1 MQDIKIAVLEGDDIG
16 KELIPATLSVLHAA
30 CKLTNLDITWINLL
44 IGVDAHNKYG
54 DTYPKET
61 ADVLDNVIGI
71 IAGPIGHNTYPR
83 NDNTWRIPPLRK
95 QFEMF
100 ASVKPIH
107 SYKNIPSYK
116 NNIDIIFVREVTEG
130 LLSSETIVA
139 GSAEYR
145 PNDDIT
151 ISSRVITR
159 KGANRVAREAFKIA
173 KYYNRKKVTA
183 AHKEPVYRLSCGM
196 FIEECRKVSLDF
208 PDISYEEKLIDTTAM
223 HLITSPEDFDVVVTT
238 NQFGDILTDLG
249 AGLVGSLGL
258 APGLCIGENKAMA
271 QATHGSAPDIAGQ
284 DIANPYALIVSSAML
299 LEWIGNK
306 LNIDK
311 ANVAA
316 KNIIQSVDTVLESGI
331 NITKD
336 IGGVSGTKE
345 MTNAIIENLK
355 YS

>member
-1 MQDIKIAVLEGDDIG
+1 MQDIRIAVLEGDDVG
-16 KELIPATLSVLHAA
+16 KEIIPATLSVLYAA
-30 CKLTNLDITWINLL
+30 CKLVNLNITWIDLL
-44 IGVDAHNKYG
+44 MGVDAHNKYG
-54 DTYPKET
+54 DTFPKET
-61 ADVLDNVIGI
+61 EEKLNNVIGI

-83 NDNTWRIPPLRK
+83 NDPSWRIPPLRK
-95 QFEMF
+95 KFEMF

-107 SYKNIPSYK
+107 SYKNIESYK
-116 NNIDIIFVREVTEG
+116 KDIDIIFVREVTEG

-145 PNDDIT
+145 PNDEIT

-159 KGANRVAREAFKIA
+159 KGAHRVAKEAFKIA
-173 KYYNRKKVTA
+173 KYYDRKKVTA

-208 PDISYEEKLIDTTAM
+208 PNIIYDEKLIDTTAM
-223 HLITSPEDFDVVVTT
+223 HLVTSPEDFDVVVTT

-258 APGLCIGENKAMA
+258 APGLCIGEDKAMA
-271 QATHGSAPDIAGQ
+271 QATHGSAPDIAGR

-299 LEWIGNK
+299 LDWIGNK
-306 LNIDK
+306 FNIDK
-311 ANVAA
+311 ANIVA
-316 KNIIQSVDTVLESGI
+316 KKIKQSVDTVIESGI

-336 IGGVSGTKE
+336 IGGTSGTKA
-345 MTNAIIENLK
+345 MTKAIIDNLK
-355 YS
+355 

>member
-1 MQDIKIAVLEGDDIG
+1 MQDIRIAILEGDDVG
-16 KELIPATLSVLHAA
+16 KEIIPATLSVLDTA
-30 CKLTNLDITWINLL
+30 CKLVNLDITWVNLL
-44 IGVDAHNKYG
+44 MGTDAHNKYG

-61 ADVLDNVIGI
+61 DKELNNAIGI
-71 IAGPIGHNTYPR
+71 IAGPIGHNAYPR
-83 NDNTWRIPPLRK
+83 NDPSWRIPPLRK

-100 ASVKPIH
+100 ASIKPIY
-107 SYKNIPSYK
+107 SYKNLQFYK

-145 PNDDIT
+145 PNDEIT

-208 PDISYEEKLIDTTAM
+208 PDINYEEKLIDTTAM
-223 HLITSPEDFDVVVTT
+223 HLITSPEELDVVVTT

-258 APGLCIGENKAMA
+258 APGLCVGEHKAMA

-306 LNIDK
+306 LKIDK
-311 ANVAA
+311 ANIVA
-316 KNIIQSVDTVLESGI
+316 KKIKQSVDTVIEAGV

-336 IGGVSGTKE
+336 IGGNSGTKE
-345 MTNAIIENLK
+345 MTKAIIDNLK
-355 YS
+355 